1 MPELNIE
8 LLTATNDHIRKYP
21 DLHNQGIWAEGPA
34 LRSEGP
40 LVGPLETE
48 ADLRA
53 GAVCGTAFCFAGWAS
68 ILGGWHQ
75 CRGEDTAEVVDEVGR
90 TVGMATAARLSLG
103 LTGVQCDYLFSGTN
117 SQELI
122 DRFVSLLV
130 AHPDADR
137 ADLNDVFVDYMREI
151 DY

>member
-1 MPELNIE
+1 MPELNID

-21 DLHNQGIWAEGPA
+21 DLHNQGIWAEGTA

-40 LVGPLETE
+40 QETE

-53 GAVCGTAFCFAGWAS
+53 GDVCGTAFCFAGWAA

-75 CRGEDTAEVVDEVGR
+75 LRSDPDLVVDETGM

-103 LTGVQCDYLFSGTN
+103 LTGAQADYLFSGIN

-122 DRFVSLLV
+122 DRFVGLLV
-130 AHPDADR
+130 AKPGADR
-137 ADLNDVFVDYMREI
+137 ADLNGVFVDYMREI